1 MVCYYDSS
9 ILLAAILEQGPL
21 DLIPS
26 LWEPTE
32 IRLSSVL
39 SKIECMIGVRRAGM
53 LQKLAPDGPWCTERV
68 RLLDSYLDE
77 LECKRIDEDIHDIIR
92 KTPSLAN
99 CRSLDAIHV
108 ATALYFEPHLDEEIQ
123 IVTLDGRMRQT
134 AIDAGFAVLPT

>member
-9 ILLAAILEQGPL
+9 ILLAAILEQAPL

-26 LWEPTE
+26 LWEPMK
-32 IRLSSVL
+32 IRISSVL
-39 SKIECMIGVRRAGM
+39 SKIKCMTGLRKAGV
-53 LQKLAPDGPWCTERV
+53 LQKLAPDGPWCTERI
-68 RLLDSYLDE
+68 RLLDSFLDE
-77 LECKRIDEDIHDIIR
+77 LECKRIDDDIHDIIR

-108 ATALYFEPHLDEEIQ
+108 ATALYFKPHLDEGIQ

-134 AIDAGFAVLPT
+134 AIDAGFAVLPV